1 MSIPQGKGIFIW
13 NSILSGFGG
22 NPAGL
27 ADELQAGGF
36 SHVTFKGLQSTF
48 TYAPNAA
55 MIPAV
60 VPLLKERGISTRV
73 YQYIEG
79 GSNAHAQTEAAAA
92 VANCVAW
99 GVDGLEI
106 DAEAEYNQAATQ
118 AAAKGWALAY
128 MGGLNAMPA
137 SVSVSLCSYRY
148 PSVQPW
154 FPWAE
159 FLNHPRL
166 DFVMPQVYWQ
176 GAVLPASAGWQLTKS
191 RAEYQALAPSLPYVP
206 VGSAYCEHGWCSSP
220 AQVQNFSDMAQTL
233 NLPGISLWSLQHLP
247 TIAGMKATVYALD
260 WPPPDPDPD
269 PDPLP
274 VPPPGDCEPLP
285 QLKVLTNGLKVR
297 SEPKVSNPY
306 DKNVIG
312 TLAAGAVVDVFDLAI
327 ETGKRVWVRHA
338 ETEEWSAVVYE
349 GTQHMEETE

>member
-13 NSILSGFGG
+13 NSIVSGFGG

-36 SHVTFKGLQSTF
+36 SHVTFKGLQSNF
-48 TYAPNAA
+48 VYAPNAA
-55 MIPAV
+55 MIPAI
-60 VPLLKERGISTRV
+60 VPLLKERGISARV
-73 YQYIEG
+73 YQYVEG
-79 GSNAHAQTEAAAA
+79 GSVAHAQAEAAAA

-106 DAEAEYNQAATQ
+106 DAEAEYNQLDTQ
-118 AAAKGWALAY
+118 AAAKAWALAY

-148 PSVQPW
+148 PSVQPY
-154 FPWAE
+154 FPWTE

-191 RAEYQALAPSLPYVP
+191 RAEYQALAPHLPYVP

-233 NLPGISLWSLQHLP
+233 NLLGISLWSYQHLS

-260 WPPPDPDPD
+260 WPVTPPD

-274 VPPPGDCEPLP
+274 EPPGDCAPLP
-285 QLKVLTNGLKVR
+285 ELTVQTATLNIRAGPGTGYADIGDLTLGQKVKAHKLAVNAKDSVWAKIDPDAERWCAIVFGGKVYLK
-297 SEPKVSNPY
+297 
-306 DKNVIG
+306 
-312 TLAAGAVVDVFDLAI
+312 
-327 ETGKRVWVRHA
+327 
-338 ETEEWSAVVYE
+338 
-349 GTQHMEETE
+349 